1 MRTVFAAWR
10 VDNHQHHK
18 THQEME
24 MAREEGRDLAMG
36 VGYFSCGEH
45 IRKKGEG
52 PHEGEELILIDLGE
66 CFLSQGKV

>member
-1 MRTVFAAWR
+1 
-10 VDNHQHHK
+10 
-18 THQEME
+18 ME